1 MAALDDNDLLRI
13 QRQGEGS
20 LLLAVRIGSDIDE
33 VNVANA
39 LAGQERLQPML
50 TYAMILML
58 TYAMILVLSKLTPGR
73 AADLMA
79 DMMELSDKFR
89 KDGNSKS

>member
-13 QRQGEGS
+13 QRQGKGS
-20 LLLAVRIGSDIDE
+20 LLLSVRIGSDIDE

-39 LAGQERLQPML
+39 LAGQERLLP
-50 TYAMILML
+50 ML

>member
-13 QRQGEGS
+13 QRQGKGS
-20 LLLAVRIGSDIDE
+20 LLLSVRIGSDIDE

-39 LAGQERLQPML
+39 LGGQGRLQP
-50 TYAMILML
+50 ML

-79 DMMELSDKFR
+79 DMMEHSDKFR
-89 KDGNSKS
+89 EDGNSKS

>member
-1 MAALDDNDLLRI
+1 MAALEDNDLLRI
-13 QRQGEGS
+13 QRQGKGG
-20 LLLAVRIGSDIDE
+20 LLLSVRIGSDIDE

-39 LAGQERLQPML
+39 LAGQERLQP
-50 TYAMILML
+50 ML